1 MKLWI
6 SMILLGIVL
15 YFIFKFVNFEPCT
28 SCNESIPTMT
38 NVGDD
43 GGDSDE
49 EGEESDSDDDS
60 DEENDDDME
69 KI

>member
-6 SMILLGIVL
+6 SMILLGIAL
-15 YFIFKFVNFEPCT
+15 YFIFRLVKFEPCT

-43 GGDSDE
+43 SDE

-60 DEENDDDME
+60 DDENDEDDM
-69 KI
+69 KKR